1 MKPSQETCLLRKT
14 TTLRVMGEGG
24 VTYVNSP
31 RSSMTPVSSRGF
43 IIFMDTLFLI
53 SFANLK

>member
-1 MKPSQETCLLRKT
+1 
-14 TTLRVMGEGG
+14 MGEGG